1 MGIPIS
7 TIKDDLRGVIHGTTV
22 DKITNLYGL
31 FNRTASQVLLD
42 VDLQETRQIQTLAQV
57 FNSVYDYSAPA
68 DLKGNRIIDLRPQAG
83 RKGDTW
89 PQRFNQFFDK
99 KKWLKN
105 QNQFT
110 TQHNSGVKSLRID
123 APFLT
128 APTVISDTGSISG
141 WSATGGASGLSVD
154 TKYNVAGSGDLQF
167 NLDGIQEGQVTSSTI
182 ASIDLSTHVNI
193 SKIFMWVYMPV
204 ALTGIGDDGI
214 GCWIGNDSNNYYSMT
229 FCKTQSTGQPFKIG
243 WNLVS
248 FDWDS
253 TTGTPNMSSVN
264 WIQLFFF
271 PNVPI
276 TGMKICNITSNL
288 GQYLEAEYYS
298 KYMFRNPTTNVFKEK
313 VVDDSTDLDTL
324 VNVDT
329 ESYPVYFN
337 KLCFFIAQQLQGK
350 DATYDVTYWDG
361 EYKNALKRYKNL
373 YPSEV
378 QFAQEPYYEV
388 TKGNYDGFV
397 PKIWTP

>member
-22 DKITNLYGL
+22 DKITNLYGI

-42 VDLQETRQIQTLAQV
+42 VDLQETRQITTLAQV
-57 FNSVYDYSAPA
+57 FNSVYDYAAPA

-128 APTVISDTGSISG
+128 APIVLSDTGSVSPWTAAG
-141 WSATGGASGLSVD
+141 TASNIGID
-154 TKYNVAGSGDLQF
+154 TKFNPAGSGAIQF
-167 NLDGIQEGQVTSSTI
+167 NMTSGTGYIEASTLPSVDLTGHELIDQEFFWAYLPAVPTSVELRWGSSTTEYYYGS
-182 ASIDLSTHVNI
+182 ATTQADGS
-193 SKIFMWVYMPV
+193 
-204 ALTGIGDDGI
+204 AL
-214 GCWIGNDSNNYYSMT
+214 
-229 FCKTQSTGQPFKIG
+229 KIG
-243 WNLVS
+243 WNIITIPWQTATVVGAPDITAYDTVRFSVVS
-248 FDWDS
+248 AVAM
-253 TTGTPNMSSVN
+253 TGVKFCYP
-264 WIQLFFF
+264 
-271 PNVPI
+271 
-276 TGMKICNITSNL
+276 TSNL

-298 KYMFRNPTTNVFKEK
+298 KYMFRNPSTNVFQEK
-313 VVDDSTDLDTL
+313 VVDDSSDLETL

-329 ESYPVYFN
+329 ESYPVFFN
-337 KLCFFIAQQLQGK
+337 KLCFFIAQQLQGA

-361 EYKNALKRYKNL
+361 EYNKALKRYKNL

-378 QFAQEPYYEV
+378 QFSQEPYYEP

>member
-42 VDLQETRQIQTLAQV
+42 VDLQETKQIQTLAQV
-57 FNSVYDYSAPA
+57 FNSVYDYSSPE

-89 PQRFNQFFDK
+89 PQRFNQWFDK

-110 TQHNSGVKSLRID
+110 VQHKSGVKSLRID

-128 APTVISDTGSISG
+128 APIVLSDTGSVSP
-141 WSATGGASGLSVD
+141 WSVGGTASTLGID
-154 TKYNVAGSGDLQF
+154 TKFNPAGSGAIQF
-167 NLDGIQEGQVTSSTI
+167 NMTAGTGYIQASTLASVDLTGHEQIDQEFFWAYFPSVPTSVELRWGSSPIAYYYGSATTQADGTPLKAGWNMITI
-182 ASIDLSTHVNI
+182 PWATASISGSPVI
-193 SKIFMWVYMPV
+193 SAYNTIRFSIVSPSAMVGVK
-204 ALTGIGDDGI
+204 
-214 GCWIGNDSNNYYSMT
+214 
-229 FCKTQSTGQPFKIG
+229 FCYP
-243 WNLVS
+243 
-248 FDWDS
+248 
-253 TTGTPNMSSVN
+253 
-264 WIQLFFF
+264 
-271 PNVPI
+271 
-276 TGMKICNITSNL
+276 TSNQ

-329 ESYPVYFN
+329 ESYPIYFN